1 VNKSAKLLI
10 DVFEKLQQ
18 LQENH
23 LELFVLVRATSAAV
37 REKFPDLPYDKH
49 VQAVSNSEEVK
60 KLREQQQIARV
71 SIEAAK
77 KQLLGGSDSN

>member
-1 VNKSAKLLI
+1 MGAAKLLI

-23 LELFVLVRATSAAV
+23 LELFVLAHATSDAF
-37 REKFPDLPYDKH
+37 REKFPELHAKH
-49 VQAVSNSEEVK
+49 MQAVTNSEAVQ
-60 KLREQQQIARV
+60 KLREQQRIARL

-77 KQLLGGSDSN
+77 KQLLGGSGSN